1 MVVCLCFGVE
11 IEYPHA
17 LKDDLLIVCS
27 LACFLL
33 LRLLS
38 SVHEFTVARVPS
50 FYASKAGRGQ
60 VNLSFYGKHNQPA
73 REILKALMSG
83 K

>member
-1 MVVCLCFGVE
+1 VVVCLCFGAE

-17 LKDDLLIVCS
+17 LKDDLLIVCL
-27 LACFLL
+27 LACLFLL

-50 FYASKAGRGQ
+50 LYTSEDRGQ
-60 VNLSFYGKHNQPA
+60 VNVSFYGKHNQPA
-73 REILKALMSG
+73 REILKALMPG
-83 K
+83 E